1 MLRRGIGVGPQRLLS
16 VPGRTTRILR
26 TTPVAVIALD
36 GERYIV
42 AGFETS
48 DWVKN
53 VRAAGWATIGR
64 GRKSE
69 QVDLVEVAPDK
80 RVPILRA
87 FAQKVR
93 GGRVF
98 LTVAANAS
106 DMEFVAAS
114 SRHPVFRVV
123 SIAAASTDGHP
134 HLG

>member
-1 MLRRGIGVGPQRLLS
+1 
-16 VPGRTTRILR
+16 
-26 TTPVAVIALD
+26 
-36 GERYIV
+36 V

-64 GRKSE
+64 GKKSE
-69 QVDLVEVAPDK
+69 QVDLEEVAPDK

-114 SRHPVFRVV
+114 SRHPVFRLV
-123 SIAAASTDGHP
+123 SIAAASTG
-134 HLG
+134 G